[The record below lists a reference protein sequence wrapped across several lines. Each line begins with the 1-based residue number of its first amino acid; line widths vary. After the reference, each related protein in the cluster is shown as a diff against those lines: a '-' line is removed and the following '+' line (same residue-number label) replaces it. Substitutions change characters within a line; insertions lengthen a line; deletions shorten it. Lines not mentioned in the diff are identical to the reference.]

1 MRRWANSAR
10 WAAWE
15 GSSEVDVFI
24 EPIGRLMNEFSKLP
38 GVGKK
43 TAQRYAYK
51 VIGMSESEARAFADA
66 IVNAKRKVRFCS
78 VCGNFTE
85 SDVCEICRTRDASQ
99 ICVVKEPK
107 DVIALEKLHEYKGVY
122 HVLHGVIDPMNGVT
136 PNDIRIKELLARVG
150 EGGVKEVIM
159 ATNPDVE
166 GEATAMYIAK
176 LLKPLGVT
184 VTRLARGVP
193 VGSELEYADEVTL
206 SRALIERKAI

>member
-1 MRRWANSAR
+1 M
-10 WAAWE
+10 E
-15 GSSEVDVFI
+15 VFI

-38 GVGKK
+38 GVGQK
-43 TAQRYAYK
+43 TAQRYAYR
-51 VIGMSESEARAFADA
+51 IINMSESEARAFADA
-66 IVNAKRKVRFCS
+66 IINVKRKVRFCK

-85 SDVCEICRTRDASQ
+85 EEICNVCKTRDKSV

-107 DVIALEKLHEYKGVY
+107 DVIALEKVHEFKGVY

-150 EGGVKEVIM
+150 EGNVKEVIM

-166 GEATAMYIAK
+166 GEATAMYIAR
-176 LLKPLGVT
+176 LLKPLGIT
-184 VTRLARGVP
+184 VSRISRGVP

-206 SRALIERKAI
+206 ARALIERKEI